1 MGRLSARL
9 TDQEIFPTI
18 GFSPRAESRQSV
30 IMVEPEPQPLVS
42 GTGSLRSWCL
52 SSVIRSKSMRSR
64 FSLRSLISRFW
75 GDMIHRAGAG
85 PSPIPQK
92 ELTAEK
98 LSDAFKYAVS
108 EAASKAAQKMGEQIR
123 SENGEE
129 KGVSSFHRHLPLMN
143 MRSVIGSSAV

>member
-1 MGRLSARL
+1 MV
-9 TDQEIFPTI
+9 
-18 GFSPRAESRQSV
+18 SRR
-30 IMVEPEPQPLVS
+30 
-42 GTGSLRSWCL
+42 SLCL
-52 SSVIRSKSMRSR
+52 SLVIKSR
-64 FSLRSLISRFW
+64 LIVPLKPLMSRFW

-92 ELTAEK
+92 ELTADK

-108 EAASKAAQKMGEQIR
+108 EDASKAAQKMGEQIR

-143 MRSVIGSSAV
+143 MRSVICSSSFSMAEQADVMLIQSESPSGSRRSTTSSYLELLSEFLRLKGN

>member
-1 MGRLSARL
+1 MGY
-9 TDQEIFPTI
+9 Q
-18 GFSPRAESRQSV
+18 QS
-30 IMVEPEPQPLVS
+30 L
-42 GTGSLRSWCL
+42 CL
-52 SSVIRSKSMRSR
+52 SLVIKSR
-64 FSLRSLISRFW
+64 FTSSEIHLKPLMSRFW

-92 ELTAEK
+92 ELTADK

-108 EAASKAAQKMGEQIR
+108 EDASKAAQKMGEQIR

-143 MRSVIGSSAV
+143 MRSVIVSSPPIQSLNKQM

>member
-1 MGRLSARL
+1 M
-9 TDQEIFPTI
+9 
-18 GFSPRAESRQSV
+18 
-30 IMVEPEPQPLVS
+30 
-42 GTGSLRSWCL
+42 
-52 SSVIRSKSMRSR
+52 IRSKYIQSR
-64 FSLRSLISRFW
+64 FCVYPLILRFW

-92 ELTAEK
+92 ELTADK

-108 EAASKAAQKMGEQIR
+108 EDASKAAQKMGEQIR

-143 MRSVIGSSAV
+143 MRSAIRPSSCMVAEQADAMLTQSGWRSGSRKNITSSYLELLSEFSKPKGN

>member
-1 MGRLSARL
+1 
-9 TDQEIFPTI
+9 
-18 GFSPRAESRQSV
+18 
-30 IMVEPEPQPLVS
+30 MVEPEPQLLVS
-42 GTGSLRSWCL
+42 GMGFLRSLCL
-52 SSVIRSKSMRSR
+52 FSVIRSQSTPSGL
-64 FSLRSLISRFW
+64 SLRPLIPRFW

-108 EAASKAAQKMGEQIR
+108 EDASKAAQKMGEQIR

-143 MRSVIGSSAV
+143 MRSVIGLSVVQ

>member
-1 MGRLSARL
+1 
-9 TDQEIFPTI
+9 
-18 GFSPRAESRQSV
+18 
-30 IMVEPEPQPLVS
+30 
-42 GTGSLRSWCL
+42 
-52 SSVIRSKSMRSR
+52 
-64 FSLRSLISRFW
+64 
-75 GDMIHRAGAG
+75 MIHRAGAG

-108 EAASKAAQKMGEQIR
+108 EDASKAAQKMGEQIR

-143 MRSVIGSSAV
+143 MRSVICSSSFSMAERADVMLIQSESPSGNRRNTTSSYLELQ

>member
-1 MGRLSARL
+1 
-9 TDQEIFPTI
+9 
-18 GFSPRAESRQSV
+18 
-30 IMVEPEPQPLVS
+30 
-42 GTGSLRSWCL
+42 
-52 SSVIRSKSMRSR
+52 
-64 FSLRSLISRFW
+64 
-75 GDMIHRAGAG
+75 MIHRAGAG